1 MNIFEGARRVGKTI
15 TFVILI
21 GFVFEGFNIGSSSA
35 VLTEAVTYG
44 VALCNHAM
52 QAWLSMAGFWAFTW
66 TVGWIVRG
74 FMGIPRGHDQKP
86 KG

>member
-1 MNIFEGARRVGKTI
+1 MNISEGARGVGKTI

-35 VLTEAVTYG
+35 VLTGAVTYG
-44 VALCNHAM
+44 VALCNHAIK
-52 QAWLSMAGFWAFTW
+52 AWLSMAGFWAFTL

-74 FMGIPRGHDQKP
+74 FMGIPMGHDQKP